1 MADLS
6 LVANYRSA
14 VLFLFILCVPQ
25 PGYTD
30 KHGIDTS
37 ICSPSQI
44 QNSPTPKRPSLPN
57 KYVVSIE
64 ANIENHNY
72 TTDYTEF
79 YDGTRNL
86 GATHQWFLGFH
97 VKSIYSPGTDE
108 LFTVETQTGTCT
120 TDNLATA
127 GPKYIFGYQPS
138 SSNQKVGRLFTTA
151 GALRFG
157 NGTNEQY
164 MGTSRVR
171 GIIADYWK
179 SCMYWPDMDATME
192 VHWYF
197 TNTASWDP
205 ATGRTLPSPLR
216 CQVNGKVWSGNP
228 HVFNHTYEFNHF
240 GTVFPTTHPFETP
253 AGIACPHRKDTKPL
267 PTPSNY
273 FVFTAETLN
282 VDFNTIGF
290 IKEWY
295 AKDMN
300 LVRYDYKP
308 ATADVS
314 PYGHNMLTEVH
325 DFSEGIA
332 YIRDPTVGNC
342 TLTTI
347 SARGIDAKSVDPNH
361 VRIRTSQEFFNF
373 DKAAY
378 QYEGVRKV
386 RGMDADV
393 WIATRTDWPAS
404 NPGKNSTW
412 EWYFARQGW
421 RESTGHTYVFGMPL
435 MLSVHSDNYG
445 SIVYNTYNF
454 DEEKPGITDFDI
466 SKCYNYTNRQDFAFK
481 IPGSYQVNV
490 APNLQGFK
498 YNVILAVHKAAT
510 VSSLRISD
518 VKVDYD
524 ASNILVSLT
533 ILGTPNVQGDVN
545 NPVTQVS
552 LSTAATLLTNAI
564 NSNQLRISVSTA
576 QSQNKML
583 TAQPY
588 SLKQSSHT
596 VQKGYYVPPKTK
608 TSYSAGAVAGLG
620 VAMAV
625 VFFAFGFACMYIY
638 YRKNGGSFTKGDA
651 GGFEP
656 KKFAENDYENTADK
670 SGDE

>member
-1 MADLS
+1 MADLKPAS
-6 LVANYRSA
+6 SFRSA
-14 VLFLFILCVPQ
+14 LFVLCMLCLPL
-25 PGYTD
+25 PSYSD

-37 ICSPSQI
+37 ICNPALI

-57 KYVVSIE
+57 TYKVSIE

-79 YDGTRNL
+79 YDGTKNM
-86 GATHQWFLGFH
+86 GSTHQWFLGFH
-97 VKSIYSPGTDE
+97 VYSIYSPGTDE

-120 TDNLATA
+120 TDTLATA

-138 SSNQKVGRLFTTA
+138 SGNPQVGRLFTA
-151 GALRFG
+151 NGAFRFG

-164 MGTSRVR
+164 MGTARIR

-197 TNTASWDP
+197 TNTGAWDP

-216 CQVNGKVWSGNP
+216 CQVSGKVWSGTP
-228 HVFNHTYEFNHF
+228 HTFNHTYEFNRF
-240 GTVFPTTHPFETP
+240 GTILPSDNVFQTP
-253 AGIACPHRKDTKPL
+253 PGIACPHRKDTKPL
-267 PTPSNY
+267 PTPSDH

-282 VDFNTIGF
+282 IDFSTIGF

-295 AKDMN
+295 AKDLS

-308 ATADVS
+308 DAGDVS
-314 PYGHNMLTEVH
+314 PYGHNQLTEIH

-347 SARGIDAKSVDPNH
+347 SARGIDAKAVDANH

-378 QYEGVRKV
+378 AYEGVRKV
-386 RGMDADV
+386 RGIDADV

-404 NPGKNSTW
+404 SPGKNSTW

-421 RESTGHTYVFGMPL
+421 RESTGLTYVFGMPL
-435 MLSVHSDNYG
+435 MLSVHSDDYG

-454 DEEKPGITDFDI
+454 DEEEPEIWNFDI
-466 SKCYNYTNRQDFAFK
+466 SKCYNYTNRQDFSFK
-481 IPGSYQVNV
+481 IPGSYQTNV
-490 APNLQGFK
+490 APNLEGFR
-498 YNVILAVHKAAT
+498 YNVILAVHNAAT
-510 VSSLRISD
+510 VSTLRITN

-533 ILGTPNVQGDVN
+533 LLGTPTIQGDVTS
-545 NPVTQVS
+545 PVTQVS
-552 LSTAATLLTNAI
+552 LNTAATLLTNAI
-564 NSNQLRISVSTA
+564 NSNQLKISVGK
-576 QSQNKML
+576 SQGQTTML

-588 SLKQSSHT
+588 SLKQYSHT
-596 VQKGYYVPPKTK
+596 VSKGYYVPPKAK
-608 TSYSAGAVAGLG
+608 TTYSAGAVAGLG

-638 YRKNGGSFTKGDA
+638 YRKNGGSFTKSEA
-651 GGFEP
+651 AGFEP
-656 KKFAENDYENTADK
+656 KKFDNDYANSEVK
-670 SGDE
+670 SGDA

>member
-6 LVANYRSA
+6 LLAIYRSA
-14 VLFLFILCVPQ
+14 VLLLGILYMSQ
-25 PGYTD
+25 PGHTQ

-37 ICSPSQI
+37 ICDTKLI
-44 QNSPTPKRPSLPN
+44 TDSPTPKRPQLPS
-57 KYVVSIE
+57 KYTVSIE

-72 TTDYTEF
+72 TTDYVEY
-79 YDGTRNL
+79 YDGTRNM

-97 VKSIYSPGTDE
+97 VYSIYSPGTDE
-108 LFTVETQTGTCT
+108 LFTVETQTKTCT

-138 SSNQKVGRLFTTA
+138 TANPKVGKLFTAA

-157 NGTNEQY
+157 NGTKEQY
-164 MGTSRVR
+164 MGTRSIR
-171 GIIADYWK
+171 GITADYWK
-179 SCMYWPDMDATME
+179 SCMYWPSMDATME

-197 TNTASWDP
+197 TNTAAWDP
-205 ATGRTLPSPLR
+205 ATGRNLPSPLR
-216 CQVNGKVWSGNP
+216 CQVHGKVWSGNP
-228 HVFNHTYEFNHF
+228 HTFNHTYEFNRF
-240 GTVFPTTHPFETP
+240 STTWANHHPFETP
-253 AGIACPHRKDTKPL
+253 RGIACPHRKDTKPL

-282 VDFNTIGF
+282 LDFSTIGF

-308 ATADVS
+308 DPANIS
-314 PYGHNMLTEVH
+314 PYGYNMLSEIH

-332 YIRDPTVGNC
+332 YIRDATTGNC
-342 TLTTI
+342 SLTTI
-347 SARGIDAKSVDPNH
+347 SARGIDAKSVDPTH
-361 VRIRTSQEFFNF
+361 VRIRTSQEFFNL
-373 DKAAY
+373 DKASY
-378 QYEGVRKV
+378 QYEGTRHV

-393 WIATRTDWPAS
+393 WVATRTDWP
-404 NPGKNSTW
+404 PGSVGQNSTW

-435 MLSVHSDNYG
+435 MLSVTSNNYG

-454 DEEKPGITDFDI
+454 DEEKPEPWDFDI
-466 SKCYNYTNRQDFAFK
+466 SRCYNYTNRQDFAFK
-481 IPGSYQVNV
+481 IPGSYQTMV
-490 APNLQGFK
+490 ASNLQGFK
-498 YNVILAVHKAAT
+498 YNVLIAVHKAAT
-510 VSSLRISD
+510 VSTLRITNI
-518 VKVDYD
+518 KIDYD
-524 ASNILVSLT
+524 DSNILVFLT
-533 ILGTPNVQGDVN
+533 LLGTPRIQGDVN

-564 NSNQLRISVSTA
+564 NSNQLRISAGTG
-576 QSQNKML
+576 QTMTTL

-588 SLKQSSHT
+588 SLTQSSHT
-596 VQKGYYVPPKTK
+596 VEKGYYVPPKTA
-608 TSYSAGAVAGLG
+608 TTYSAGAVAGLG

-625 VFFAFGFACMYIY
+625 VFFIFGFACMYIY
-638 YRKNGGSFTKGDA
+638 YRRNGGAFTKNDGK
-651 GGFEP
+651 GFEP
-656 KKFAENDYENTADK
+656 KQFDNDYENSAVK